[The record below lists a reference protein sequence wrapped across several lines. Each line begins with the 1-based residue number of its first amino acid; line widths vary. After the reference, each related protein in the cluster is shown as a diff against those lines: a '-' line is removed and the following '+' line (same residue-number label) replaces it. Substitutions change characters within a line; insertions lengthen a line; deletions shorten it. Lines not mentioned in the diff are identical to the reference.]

1 MKIILR
7 TCEDLNPTN
16 GFRTP
21 WCQQKEFK
29 LKCFESLVSS
39 IASNDVDLFIVG
51 DRLTEKTMA
60 SYKSL
65 FPSLLLINY
74 TEKLGNQQSLLKV
87 FELADT
93 FTDDDDIIYFCEDD
107 YLYANNFYANALEF
121 FKTTASQ
128 FENVFF
134 HPTDYPD
141 QYTDTRMRRNY
152 IFKSE
157 LGWYRE
163 VDSTTFTFA
172 CTIKTYRKFRDLLR
186 DCSLRKKVGYGRN
199 KQPIFHPTGADDGR
213 LSEIFGHKNVY
224 GHTTFHQTA
233 LCFSPLPG
241 TASHMHTGTESLH
254 FNWKDLYDSI
264 KL

>member
-16 GFRTP
+16 GYRTP
-21 WCQQKEFK
+21 WCLEKDFK
-29 LKCFESLVSS
+29 LKCFKSLSNS
-39 IASNDVDLFIVG
+39 IKGTDAEIYIIG
-51 DRLTEKTMA
+51 DRLGEEAILK
-60 SYKSL
+60 YKSL
-65 FPSLLLINY
+65 VPDLKMINY
-74 TEKLGNQQSLLKV
+74 TEKLGNQQSLIKV

-93 FTDDDDIIYFCEDD
+93 FTQEGDILYFCEDD
-107 YLYANNFYANALEF
+107 YLYRVNFYENIIDF
-121 FKTTASQ
+121 FKTTANQ

-141 QYTDTRMRRNY
+141 QYTNARMRRSY
-152 IFKSE
+152 IFKSPD
-157 LGWYRE
+157 GWYRE
-163 VDSTTFTFA
+163 VDSATFTFA
-172 CTIKTYRKFRDLLR
+172 CTVKTYRKFSELLK

-213 LSEIFGHKNVY
+213 FSEIFGHKNVY
-224 GHTTFHQTA
+224 GYTTFHQAA

-254 FNWKDLYDSI
+254 FNWKKLYESI
-264 KL
+264 I